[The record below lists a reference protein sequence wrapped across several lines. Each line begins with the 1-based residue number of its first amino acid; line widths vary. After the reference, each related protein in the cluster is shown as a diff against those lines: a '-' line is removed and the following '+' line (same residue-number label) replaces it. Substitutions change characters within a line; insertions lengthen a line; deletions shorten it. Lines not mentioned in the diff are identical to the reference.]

1 MKAAA
6 ERSSSLFQSP
16 TFDSAEILLDPR
28 EYDRI
33 RKTCVF
39 VSNML
44 NANKKLITKKVEAR
58 CEAMADIL
66 NLNDAVKL
74 QLSLAAKVHRVGE
87 LSLHKKLQD
96 KCFLDMGL
104 DERTA
109 Y

>member
-44 NANKKLITKKVEAR
+44 NANKKLITKK
-58 CEAMADIL
+58 
-66 NLNDAVKL
+66 
-74 QLSLAAKVHRVGE
+74 
-87 LSLHKKLQD
+87 
-96 KCFLDMGL
+96 
-104 DERTA
+104 
-109 Y
+109 